1 MTQTSDNVTW
11 LTQEAYSQLKAE
23 LEYLSGPARTEIA
36 KKIEA
41 AREEGDLRENGGYH
55 AAKEEQGKQELRIRQ
70 LQQLLENAKVGEAPA
85 DDGVVEPGMVV
96 TIAFDGDEDD
106 TITFLLASREYASAD
121 IETYSPQSPLGTG
134 VNGKKVGED
143 AQYELPNGKMASV
156 RRSRFAHPGR
166 GPARCPPRTGAEVI
180 GQTVTERAGRLRP
193 RADAAGSWPAAGAS
207 RARACCRRGPGSP
220 TPRTGGAPFR
230 HRPRG

>member
-1 MTQTSDNVTW
+1 MTQTSENVTW
-11 LTQEAYSQLKAE
+11 LTQEAYNQLKAE

-55 AAKEEQGKQELRIRQ
+55 AAKEEQGKQELRVRQ
-70 LQQLLENAKVGEAPA
+70 LTQLLENAKVGDTPP

-106 TITFLLASREYASAD
+106 TLTFLMASREYASSN

-134 VNGKKVGED
+134 VNGKKVGD
-143 AQYELPNGKMASV
+143 TAQYELPNGNYASV
-156 RRSRFAHPGR
+156 KILAAKPY
-166 GPARCPPRTGAEVI
+166 TG
-180 GQTVTERAGRLRP
+180 
-193 RADAAGSWPAAGAS
+193 
-207 RARACCRRGPGSP
+207 
-220 TPRTGGAPFR
+220 
-230 HRPRG
+230 